1 MAQEKKNEEIRQQT
15 PVGVVKIADD
25 VVTLIVA
32 YAVLDV
38 DGVSCIAGGVTR
50 DSLSKGGI
58 RKLGKNVRVDVSKEG
73 VRAEVSLI
81 MEYGFNIPET
91 SSKVQKRIKTAVET
105 MTGLTVLDAGIRV
118 VGISMGGEEE

>member
-1 MAQEKKNEEIRQQT
+1 MAQDKKTDEAKMQT
-15 PVGVVKIADD
+15 PIGVVKIADD

-38 DGVSCIAGGVTR
+38 DGVASIAGGVTR
-50 DSLSKGGI
+50 ESLSKGGI
-58 RKLGKNVRVDVSKEG
+58 RKLGKNVKVDVSKEG
-73 VRAEVSLI
+73 VRAEVALI

-91 SSKVQKRIKTAVET
+91 STKVQKRIRTAVET